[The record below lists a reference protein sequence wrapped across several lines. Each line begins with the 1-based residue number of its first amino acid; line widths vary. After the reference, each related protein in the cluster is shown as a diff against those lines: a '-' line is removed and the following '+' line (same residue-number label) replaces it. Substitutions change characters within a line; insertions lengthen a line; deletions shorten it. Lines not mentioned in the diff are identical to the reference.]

1 VLPWGAVRMTS
12 AINPSAGLL
21 VASLWLTAP
30 LAFAA
35 TDAPTLPPHFAGS
48 ALDEAPT
55 ALTADWWTAYA
66 SDELSTLLAAG
77 ARDNLDIQAAIA
89 RLQAASA
96 RARAAHASVLPTV
109 DAGLGATHYA
119 GHSNAGTAQETDAGV
134 LLSAS
139 YELDFFGKNRAIADS
154 AGAQAA
160 VSRAERDTVVLATQA
175 ALAAGYFTVVS
186 LRERLHWAEV
196 DLTTAQRI
204 LTLVE
209 ARHAAQAVGD
219 AELANERNRVA
230 AATLTV
236 VDLTAQ
242 EAVARESL
250 AVLAGRDPEGFGV
263 TATDLGGLQLP
274 SVVPDLPATLLQR
287 RPDIQAAERALAAGH
302 ADVAVAR
309 AALFPSIAL
318 TAAGG
323 VQNPA
328 VQAAVTTLTGTGAS
342 LTLGAQLL
350 QSVFDG
356 GRRRALRAE
365 AEARESELL
374 VQYRAVIRNA
384 LLDVETALSARQALR
399 TAAAAQHDT
408 LEQSQRA
415 LAVAQARYQSGI
427 GDALNVLEAERAVNA
442 ARSQQTAYRLDGL
455 LNTVSLAKAL
465 GGGWQAAVPHPS
477 AELTSGTR
485 P

>member
-287 RPDIQAAERALAAGH
+287 RPDIQAAQAQLHAATAQVG
-302 ADVAVAR
+302 VAT
-309 AALFPSIAL
+309 AALLPQI
-318 TAAGG
+318 
-323 VQNPA
+323 
-328 VQAAVTTLTGTGAS
+328 
-342 LTLGAQLL
+342 TLGAFAGPQALTYQDMFKGSNETWGVSFGLL
-350 QSVFDG
+350 QPIFHG
-356 GRRRALRAE
+356 GALRAQKRG
-365 AEARESELL
+365 AEAG
-374 VQYRAVIRNA
+374 V
-384 LLDVETALSARQALR
+384 DQALADYR
-399 TAAAAQHDT
+399 QTV
-408 LEQSQRA
+408 L
-415 LAVAQARYQSGI
+415 VAFANVS
-427 GDALNVLEAERAVNA
+427 DALNALRFDAQTLQAQVESEQAA
-442 ARSQQTAYRLDGL
+442 ARSLD
-455 LNTVSLAKAL
+455 LAKAQFRIGAASYLQLLDATRSWHLARMGLIRARATSLSDTTALYAAL
-465 GGGWQAAVPHPS
+465 GGGF
-477 AELTSGTR
+477 
-485 P
+485 